1 MQDEQCWI
9 DAQAAHPDAQVTY
22 EGFLSTDDLQASIG
36 GCRAILM
43 TPKWVEAFGNV
54 AIEAMACG
62 VPVIAYRRGGPAE
75 IVIDGE
81 TGFLVEP
88 DDVDGVVAAVGR
100 LGEIDRVVCR
110 QRVDEQ
116 FSTGALAQRIDA
128 WLDVT
133 MSVPTA
139 RRHVGRCRT
148 EAGSPTRIGDR
159 RLPLWPEARIIARFP
174 GDLAGCRR
182 FEMRT
187 YSPKASEIT
196 RAWHVIDA
204 DGMVLGR
211 ICTEAA
217 RVLRGKHKPTFAPH
231 IDTGDHVVIINA
243 SKVVLTKG
251 KAGQKN
257 IYRHSGY
264 PGGLKTEKYSNLLD
278 RDAAEAV
285 RRSVRGMLPHGPLGR
300 QQIKKLKVYAG
311 AEHPHAAQLPKPLEI
326 PAAKAR

>member
-1 MQDEQCWI
+1 
-9 DAQAAHPDAQVTY
+9 
-22 EGFLSTDDLQASIG
+22 
-36 GCRAILM
+36 M
-43 TPKWVEAFGNV
+43 T
-54 AIEAMACG
+54 
-62 VPVIAYRRGGPAE
+62 
-75 IVIDGE
+75 
-81 TGFLVEP
+81 
-88 DDVDGVVAAVGR
+88 
-100 LGEIDRVVCR
+100 
-110 QRVDEQ
+110 
-116 FSTGALAQRIDA
+116 
-128 WLDVT
+128 
-133 MSVPTA
+133 
-139 RRHVGRCRT
+139 
-148 EAGSPTRIGDR
+148 
-159 RLPLWPEARIIARFP
+159 
-174 GDLAGCRR
+174 
-182 FEMRT
+182 T

-211 ICTEAA
+211 LCTEAA

-311 AEHPHAAQLPKPLEI
+311 AQHPHTAQNPVILEL